1 MRVQSDLMFLSREID
16 ITDHIQQI
24 HNQSENG
31 DIPEKPNRSLGF
43 LQLLFL
49 FLIAFSLYPLLFLL
63 HSPLN
68 GLVPVYK

>member
-1 MRVQSDLMFLSREID
+1 MLIC
-16 ITDHIQQI
+16 
-24 HNQSENG
+24 NQSENG